1 MANQFIFDQPGGINS
16 LRIKNAIV
24 DSMLPNAF
32 QNLTTNIARNPGF
45 FESVARQLASSYLPV
60 RGVENVDQLGEER
73 WNEIDSNGIN
83 ISFSIDD
90 QPEPIDSDPLSPSYG
105 FFLNANII
113 PNLELTS
120 TFIKRNFFDS
130 TQDITDT
137 IVIDIPIAS
146 VNVSY
151 SNKFVES
158 SPIGFAGSIKEDV
171 GSSNYKISIEGV
183 FLAKFLGDD
192 AALPDQN
199 RPDVREFVKMCVR
212 NKVIT
217 INNDWL
223 ENKSLIDLSQCVV
236 KSFALPNDNTMKNIQ
251 RFSMQLE
258 SDKLIL
264 ID

>member
-1 MANQFIFDQPGGINS
+1 MANQFNFNQPVGIDS

-60 RGVENVDQLGEER
+60 RGVENVGQLGEER
-73 WNEIDSNGIN
+73 QFEMDNRGFDFALSIEDS
-83 ISFSIDD
+83 
-90 QPEPIDSDPLSPSYG
+90 ETIDSDPLSPNYG

-113 PNLELTS
+113 PNLQLTS

-137 IVIDIPIAS
+137 ILIDIPIAS
-146 VNVSY
+146 INVSY

-158 SPIGFAGSIKEDV
+158 SPIGYAGTIKEDV

-183 FLAKFLGDD
+183 FLAKFLGDE
-192 AALPDQN
+192 ATLPDQN

-212 NKVIT
+212 NKVLT

-223 ENKSLIDLSQCVV
+223 ENKSLVDLSQCVV

-251 RFSMQLE
+251 RFSIQLE